1 MDFISIVASVFFIF
15 LVPMGAVAIHW
26 LGARVGD
33 LLHAKLQLAQTSAQR
48 ERLRA
53 ALLRLEDAVVTAVK
67 DVEQTLV
74 VEYRELARDGKLSR
88 EDRRRLKETAVR
100 RVKTFLGSAGVK
112 ELGNV
117 LDVWELSVED
127 LIGAKVEATILDMK
141 TATPPAAPTTS
152 DVPATKEV
160 AS

>member
-1 MDFISIVASVFFIF
+1 MDFITVFSFIVF
-15 LVPMGAVAIHW
+15 LVLVPFAATGIHW
-26 LGARVGD
+26 LGARAGE
-33 LLHAKLQLAQTSAQR
+33 LSHAKVKN

-100 RVKTFLGSAGVK
+100 KVKTFLGSAGLK

-117 LDVWELSVED
+117 LDVWELGVED

-141 TATPPAAPTTS
+141 TATPSAAPTAI

-160 AS
+160 ES

>member
-1 MDFISIVASVFFIF
+1 MDFITVFSFIIF
-15 LVPMGAVAIHW
+15 LVLVPFEATGIHW
-26 LGARVGD
+26 LGARAGE
-33 LLHAKLQLAQTSAQR
+33 LIQAKVKN

-74 VEYRELARDGKLSR
+74 VEYRELASDGKLSR

-100 RVKTFLGSAGVK
+100 KVKTFLGSAGLK

-117 LDVWELSVED
+117 LDVWKLSVEN

-141 TATPPAAPTTS
+141 TATPPAAATPT
-152 DVPATKEV
+152 DEPPAKEV

>member
-1 MDFISIVASVFFIF
+1 MDFITVFSFIVF
-15 LVPMGAVAIHW
+15 LVLVPFAATGIHW

-33 LLHAKLQLAQTSAQR
+33 LIQAKVKN

-74 VEYRELARDGKLSR
+74 VEYRALARDGKLSR

-100 RVKTFLGSAGVK
+100 KVKTFLGSAGLK

-117 LDVWELSVED
+117 LDVWELGVED

-141 TATPPAAPTTS
+141 TATPPAAPTTI

>member
-1 MDFISIVASVFFIF
+1 MDFITVFSFIIF
-15 LVPMGAVAIHW
+15 MCLVPFAAMGVHW
-26 LGARVGD
+26 LGTRAGD
-33 LLHAKLQLAQTSAQR
+33 LLQAKMRLAQATIDS
-48 ERLRA
+48 ERLSA

-67 DVEQTLV
+67 DIEQTLV
-74 VEYRELARDGKLSR
+74 AEYRRLSADGKLSR

-100 RVKTFLGSAGVK
+100 KVKTFLGSAGLK

-141 TATPPAAPTTS
+141 TATPPVAATPT
-152 DVPATKEV
+152 DEPAAKEV

>member
-1 MDFISIVASVFFIF
+1 MDFITVFSFIVF
-15 LVPMGAVAIHW
+15 LVLVPFAATGIHW
-26 LGARVGD
+26 LGARAGE
-33 LLHAKLQLAQTSAQR
+33 LIQAKVKN

-100 RVKTFLGSAGVK
+100 KVKTFLGSAGLK

-117 LDVWELSVED
+117 LDVWELSIED

-141 TATPPAAPTTS
+141 TATPPAASTPT
-152 DVPATKEV
+152 DEPAAKEV

>member
-1 MDFISIVASVFFIF
+1 MDFITVFSFIVCLV
-15 LVPMGAVAIHW
+15 LVPFAATGIHW
-26 LGARVGD
+26 LGSRAGD
-33 LLHAKLQLAQTSAQR
+33 LLQAKLHLAQTSAQS

-100 RVKTFLGSAGVK
+100 KVKTFLGSAGLK

-117 LDVWELSVED
+117 LDVWELGVED

-141 TATPPAAPTTS
+141 KATPPAALTPS

>member
-1 MDFISIVASVFFIF
+1 M
-15 LVPMGAVAIHW
+15 
-26 LGARVGD
+26 
-33 LLHAKLQLAQTSAQR
+33 
-48 ERLRA
+48 
-53 ALLRLEDAVVTAVK
+53 
-67 DVEQTLV
+67 

-100 RVKTFLGSAGVK
+100 KVKTFLGSAGLK

-117 LDVWELSVED
+117 LDVWEMSVED

-141 TATPPAAPTTS
+141 TAAPPAVPTST
-152 DVPATKEV
+152 DEPAAKE

>member
-1 MDFISIVASVFFIF
+1 MDFITVFSFIVF
-15 LVPMGAVAIHW
+15 LVLVPFAATGIHW
-26 LGARVGD
+26 LGARAGE
-33 LLHAKLQLAQTSAQR
+33 LIQAKVKN

-53 ALLRLEDAVVTAVK
+53 ALLRLDDAVVTAVK

-100 RVKTFLGSAGVK
+100 KVKTFLGSAGLK

-141 TATPPAAPTTS
+141 TATPPAAPLAT
-152 DVPATKEV
+152 DEPAAKEV

>member
-26 LGARVGD
+26 LGARAGE
-33 LLHAKLQLAQTSAQR
+33 LIQAKVKN

-100 RVKTFLGSAGVK
+100 KVKTFLGSAGLK

-117 LDVWELSVED
+117 LDVWELGVED

-141 TATPPAAPTTS
+141 KATPPAALTPS
-152 DVPATKEV
+152 DEPVAKEV

>member
-1 MDFISIVASVFFIF
+1 MDFITVFSFIVF
-15 LVPMGAVAIHW
+15 LVLVPFAATGIHW
-26 LGARVGD
+26 LGARAGE
-33 LLHAKLQLAQTSAQR
+33 LIQAKVKN
-48 ERLRA
+48 ERLGA

-100 RVKTFLGSAGVK
+100 KVKTFLGSAGVK

-141 TATPPAAPTTS
+141 TATPPVAATPT
-152 DVPATKEV
+152 DEPAAKEV

>member
-1 MDFISIVASVFFIF
+1 MDFITAFSFIVIMC
-15 LVPMGAVAIHW
+15 LVPFAAMGVHW
-26 LGARVGD
+26 LGTRAGD
-33 LLHAKLQLAQTSAQR
+33 LLQAKLQLAQTSAQS

-100 RVKTFLGSAGVK
+100 KVKTFLGSAGLK

-141 TATPPAAPTTS
+141 TATPLAAPTTI

>member
-1 MDFISIVASVFFIF
+1 MDFINVFSFIVF
-15 LVPMGAVAIHW
+15 LVLVPFGVMGIHW
-26 LGARVGD
+26 LGARAGD
-33 LLHAKLQLAQTSAQR
+33 LLHAKLQLTQTSMQG

-67 DVEQTLV
+67 DIEQTLV
-74 VEYRELARDGKLSR
+74 AEYRRLSADGKLSR
-88 EDRRRLKETAVR
+88 EDHRRLKEAAVR
-100 RVKTFLGSAGVK
+100 RVKTFLGSTGLK
-112 ELGNV
+112 ELGSV

-141 TATPPAAPTTS
+141 QGATPATQSEETAP
-152 DVPATKEV
+152 EV

>member
-1 MDFISIVASVFFIF
+1 MDFINVFSFIVFMV
-15 LVPMGAVAIHW
+15 LVPFGVMGIQLH
-26 LGARVGD
+26 GARAGD
-33 LLHAKLQLAQTSAQR
+33 LLHAKLQLTQTSVQG

-67 DVEQTLV
+67 DIEQTLAA
-74 VEYRELARDGKLSR
+74 EYRALASDGKLSR
-88 EDRRRLKETAVR
+88 EDRRRLKEIAVR
-100 RVKTFLGSAGVK
+100 RVKTFLGSTGLK
-112 ELGNV
+112 ELGSV

-141 TATPPAAPTTS
+141 QGATPATQSEETAP
-152 DVPATKEV
+152 EV

>member
-1 MDFISIVASVFFIF
+1 MDFITVFSFIVFLC
-15 LVPMGAVAIHW
+15 LVPFAATGMHW
-26 LGARVGD
+26 LGTRAGD
-33 LLHAKLQLAQTSAQR
+33 LLQAKIDLTQATLGN
-48 ERLRA
+48 ERLSA
-53 ALLRLEDAVVTAVK
+53 AILRLEDAVVTAVK
-67 DVEQTLV
+67 DIEQTLV
-74 VEYRELARDGKLSR
+74 VEYRGLAADGKLSR

-100 RVKTFLGSAGVK
+100 RVKTFLGSAGLK

-141 TATPPAAPTTS
+141 HGAPPAPS
-152 DVPATKEV
+152 NEGPAVET

>member
-1 MDFISIVASVFFIF
+1 MDFITVFSFIVF
-15 LVPMGAVAIHW
+15 LVLVPFAATGIHW
-26 LGARVGD
+26 LGARAGE
-33 LLHAKLQLAQTSAQR
+33 LIQAKVKN
-48 ERLRA
+48 ERLHA

-74 VEYRELARDGKLSR
+74 VEYRALARDGKLSR

-100 RVKTFLGSAGVK
+100 KVKTFLGSAGLK

-117 LDVWELSVED
+117 LDVWEMSVED

-141 TATPPAAPTTS
+141 TAAPPAAPTPI

>member
-1 MDFISIVASVFFIF
+1 MDFITVFSFIVF
-15 LVPMGAVAIHW
+15 LVLVPFAATGIHW
-26 LGARVGD
+26 LGARAGE
-33 LLHAKLQLAQTSAQR
+33 LIQAKVKN

-100 RVKTFLGSAGVK
+100 KVKTFLGSAGLK

-117 LDVWELSVED
+117 LDVWELSIED

-141 TATPPAAPTTS
+141 TATPPAAPTPT
-152 DVPATKEV
+152 DEPAAKEV

>member
-1 MDFISIVASVFFIF
+1 MDFITIVASVFFLF
-15 LVPMGAVAIHW
+15 LVPLAAMGAHW
-26 LGARVGD
+26 LGARAGD
-33 LLHAKLQLAQTSAQR
+33 LIQAKVKN

-74 VEYRELARDGKLSR
+74 VEYRALARDGKLSR

-100 RVKTFLGSAGVK
+100 KVKTFLGSAGLK

-117 LDVWELSVED
+117 LDVWEMSVED

-141 TATPPAAPTTS
+141 KAAPPAAPTPTNEL
-152 DVPATKEV
+152 ATKEV